1 MIVLDT
7 HVLIW
12 WVSGDSRLSASA
24 QQAIEQEMAR
34 QGDILVSAI
43 SAWEIAMLVEK
54 GRLALTMDLDEW
66 LDTVESIETVTLVP
80 ITPRVA
86 VQSTRLPGDFH
97 TDPADRLIVALTRE
111 TNATL
116 LTADG
121 KIQAYPHLKWLW

>member
-97 TDPADRLIVALTRE
+97 ADPADRLIVALTRE